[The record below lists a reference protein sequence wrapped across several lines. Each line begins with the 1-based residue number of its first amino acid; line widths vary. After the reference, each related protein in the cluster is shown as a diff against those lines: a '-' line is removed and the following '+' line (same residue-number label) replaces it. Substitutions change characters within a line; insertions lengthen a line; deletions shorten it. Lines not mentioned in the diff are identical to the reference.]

1 MGDMKRCE
9 RCGCLTSPRLREWG
23 CRICELEAPPPPR
36 RWRRHLV
43 AEILAHRADV
53 PGSLPSTWL
62 PPGQRLPM
70 ARFGWPEDDDTKA
83 LELWLYLRPSEVDTF
98 YLAVA

>member
-23 CRICELEAPPPPR
+23 CRICELEAPPLWPL

-43 AEILAHRADV
+43 AEILAHRTE
-53 PGSLPSTWL
+53 PPPPPPSTWL
-62 PPGQRLPM
+62 PPGQRLSR
-70 ARFGWPEDDDTKA
+70 ARFGTET
-83 LELWLYLRPSEVDTF
+83 LELWLYLHPNDDGTF
-98 YLAVA
+98 HPAASQ

>member
-1 MGDMKRCE
+1 
-9 RCGCLTSPRLREWG
+9 
-23 CRICELEAPPPPR
+23 
-36 RWRRHLV
+36 
-43 AEILAHRADV
+43 
-53 PGSLPSTWL
+53 
-62 PPGQRLPM
+62 M